1 MALPK
6 INAAPKYE
14 AVVPSTKQTV
24 RFRPYLVKEEKVLM
38 MAMETQDNKQA
49 MAAVVDTIESCV
61 SEPIDKNKLTTFDV
75 EYLFTRIRAKSVGET
90 VKTGLKCENCEHA
103 NEVVIPIEDITINV
117 PDVDS
122 KIEIADNINL
132 ILRWPRYND
141 VTDLSDFKSQTEMTF
156 TMIERCI
163 ESVETAEEK
172 IIFKDESAAD
182 RKAFIESLSGDQ
194 FIKLK
199 DFMES
204 MPQMRHELD
213 FKCGKCGHDNHF
225 VLQGMQDFL

>member
-49 MAAVVDTIESCV
+49 MAAVVDTIEACV

-90 VKTGLKCENCEHA
+90 AKAGLKCESCEHP
-103 NEVVIPIEDITINV
+103 NDVIIPIEEVKINV
-117 PDVDS
+117 PDIDN
-122 KIEIADNINL
+122 KLEIADNINL
-132 ILRWPRYND
+132 VMRWPRYND
-141 VTDLSDFKSQTEMTF
+141 ITDLSDYKSQTEMTF
-156 TMIERCI
+156 AMIERCI

-172 IIFKDESAAD
+172 IMFKDESAAD
-182 RKAFIESLSGDQ
+182 RQAFIESLSGDQ
-194 FIKLK
+194 FTKLRE
-199 DFMES
+199 FMEAMPS
-204 MPQMRHELD
+204 MKHTLE
-213 FKCGKCGHDNHF
+213 FKCGKCSHDNK
-225 VLQGMQDFL
+225 VELQGMQDFL

>member
-49 MAAVVDTIESCV
+49 MAAVVDTIEACV

-90 VKTGLKCENCEHA
+90 AKAGLKCESCEHP
-103 NEVVIPIEDITINV
+103 NDVIIPIEEVKINV
-117 PDVDS
+117 PDVDN
-122 KIEIADNINL
+122 KLEIADNINL
-132 ILRWPRYND
+132 VMRWPRYND
-141 VTDLSDFKSQTEMTF
+141 ITDLSDYKSQTEMTF

-172 IIFKDESAAD
+172 IMFKDESAAD
-182 RKAFIESLSGDQ
+182 RQAFIESLSGDQ
-194 FIKLK
+194 FTKLRE
-199 DFMES
+199 FMEA
-204 MPQMRHELD
+204 MPSLKHTLE
-213 FKCGKCGHDNHF
+213 FKCGKCSHDNK
-225 VLQGMQDFL
+225 VELQGMQDFL

>member
-6 INAAPKYE
+6 INTAPKYE

-38 MAMETQDNKQA
+38 MAMETQDTKQA

-61 SEPIDKNKLTTFDV
+61 TEPLDKNKLTTFDV

-90 VKTGLKCENCEHA
+90 AKTGLKCESCEHP
-103 NEVVIPIEDITINV
+103 NEVIIPIEEIKVDV
-117 PDVDS
+117 PDIDNRL
-122 KIEIADNINL
+122 EIADNINL
-132 ILRWPRYND
+132 VMRWPRYTD
-141 VTDLSDFKSQTEMTF
+141 VLDLSEFKSQTEMTF
-156 TMIERCI
+156 AMIERCV

-172 IIFKDESAAD
+172 IMFKDESATD
-182 RKAFIESLSGDQ
+182 RKAFIESLSSDQ

-199 DFMES
+199 DYMEAMPS
-204 MPQMRHELD
+204 MKHTLE
-213 FKCGKCGHDNHF
+213 FKCGKCNHDNHF
-225 VLQGMQDFL
+225 ELQGMQDFL

>member
-49 MAAVVDTIESCV
+49 MAAVVDTIEACV

-90 VKTGLKCENCEHA
+90 AKAGLKCESCEHP
-103 NEVVIPIEDITINV
+103 NDVIIPIEEVKINV
-117 PDVDS
+117 PDVDN
-122 KIEIADNINL
+122 KLEIADNINL
-132 ILRWPRYND
+132 VMRWPRYND
-141 VTDLSDFKSQTEMTF
+141 ITDLSDYKSQTEMTF

-172 IIFKDESAAD
+172 IMFKDESAAD
-182 RKAFIESLSGDQ
+182 RQAFIESLSGDQ
-194 FIKLK
+194 FTKLRE
-199 DFMES
+199 FMEAMPS
-204 MPQMRHELD
+204 MKHTLE
-213 FKCGKCGHDNHF
+213 FKCGKCSHDNK
-225 VLQGMQDFL
+225 VELQGMQDFL

>member
-49 MAAVVDTIESCV
+49 MAAVVDTIEACV

-90 VKTGLKCENCEHA
+90 AKAGLKCESCEHP
-103 NEVVIPIEDITINV
+103 NDVIIPIEEVKINV
-117 PDVDS
+117 PDIDN
-122 KIEIADNINL
+122 KLEIADNINL
-132 ILRWPRYND
+132 VMRWPRYND
-141 VTDLSDFKSQTEMTF
+141 ITDLSDYKSQTEMTF

-172 IIFKDESAAD
+172 IMFKDESAAD
-182 RKAFIESLSGDQ
+182 RQAFIESLSGDQ
-194 FIKLK
+194 FTKLRE
-199 DFMES
+199 FMEAMPS
-204 MPQMRHELD
+204 MKHTLE
-213 FKCGKCGHDNHF
+213 FKCGKCSHDNKLE
-225 VLQGMQDFL
+225 LQGMQDFL